1 MSPTENETTRF
12 SVTNE
17 KVKKV
22 EKTWGYRCCLLY
34 TSDAADE

>member
-1 MSPTENETTRF
+1 MFKGYLDHVVSPTENETTRF

-22 EKTWGYRCCLLY
+22 EKTWGYR
-34 TSDAADE
+34 